1 MSKKIYYVYGCWI
14 GEVQGFFDEEFNCI
28 ASWCCNDAMWDC
40 EYMNGF
46 INALGY
52 EVDIS
57 KEDDKDLIK
66 ALYTSLGLGEPD
78 AEDEYDD

>member
-1 MSKKIYYVYGCWI
+1 
-14 GEVQGFFDEEFNCI
+14 
-28 ASWCCNDAMWDC
+28 
-40 EYMNGF
+40 MNGF